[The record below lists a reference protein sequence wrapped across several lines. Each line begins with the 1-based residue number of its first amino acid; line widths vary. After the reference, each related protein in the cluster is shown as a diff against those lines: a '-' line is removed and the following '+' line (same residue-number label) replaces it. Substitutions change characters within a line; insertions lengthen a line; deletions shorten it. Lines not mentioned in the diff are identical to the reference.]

1 MNKKGIDVS
10 KWQGVIDWEKVK
22 QDGVEFAIL
31 REGYGK
37 ENPNQVDK
45 RFEENYKKAKAAG
58 IPVGAYH
65 YSYADSVEDARLE
78 AEFCLKNIAGKQLEY
93 PIVFDIEDKEQLK
106 LTNKQRTELC
116 KAFCEII
123 EKAGYY
129 AMIYCSLNW
138 WNNYLNNQELGKY
151 DLWLAHWDVAK
162 PAVSC
167 GIWQKSERGTIDG
180 ITGNVDLN
188 ESFKDYPSIMKQ
200 KGLNGFANNSNPS
213 STNSNNTT
221 TNTSAKPTY
230 INYIIEKGDT
240 LSVTAARYN
249 TTVSKLAEINGI
261 TNVNKIYIGQLL
273 RVPIS
278 QNNSNTAVYYTV
290 KTGDTLSSI
299 AQKYSTTVNKL
310 VSENNIKDKNK
321 IYVGQQIKVK

>member
-10 KWQGVIDWEKVK
+10 KWQGAIDWKKVK
-22 QDGVEFAIL
+22 QDGVDFAII

-58 IPVGAYH
+58 IHVGVYH
-65 YSYADSVEDARLE
+65 YSYADSVEDAKLE

-93 PIVFDIEDKEQLK
+93 PVVFDIEDKEQLK
-106 LTNKQRTELC
+106 LTNQQRTELC
-116 KAFCEII
+116 KAFCETI

-129 AMIYCSLNW
+129 AMIYCNLNW
-138 WNNYLNNQELGKY
+138 WNNYLNCKELGKY

-167 GIWQKSERGTIDG
+167 GIWQKSERGIIDG

-188 ESFKDYPSIMKQ
+188 ESFKDYHSIMKQ
-200 KGLNGFANNSNPS
+200 KGLNGFASNSKPS
-213 STNSNNTT
+213 STASNNTAT
-221 TNTSAKPTY
+221 KPTY
-230 INYIIEKGDT
+230 INYIIENGDT
-240 LSVTAARYN
+240 LSAIAKRYN
-249 TTVSKLAEINGI
+249 TTVSKLAEINAI
-261 TNVNKIYIGQLL
+261 KDVNKIYMGQLL

-278 QNNSNTAVYYTV
+278 QINGNTPIFYTV
-290 KTGDTLSSI
+290 KPGDTLSSI
-299 AQKYSTTVNKL
+299 ALKYGTTINKL
-310 VSENNIKDKNK
+310 VSDNGIKDRNK
-321 IYVGQQIKVK
+321 IYVGQPIKVN

>member
-10 KWQGVIDWEKVK
+10 KWQGTIDWEKVK
-22 QDGVEFAIL
+22 QDGVDFAIL

-37 ENPNQVDK
+37 ENPNQIDK

-58 IPVGAYH
+58 IPVGVYH
-65 YSYADSVEDARLE
+65 YSYADSVEDAKLE

-93 PIVFDIEDKEQLK
+93 PVVFDIEDKEQLK
-106 LTNKQRTELC
+106 LTNQQRTELC
-116 KAFCEII
+116 KAFCETI

-138 WNNYLNNQELGKY
+138 WNNYLDNQELGKY
-151 DLWLAHWDVAK
+151 DLWLAHWDVGQ

-167 GIWQKSERGTIDG
+167 GIWQKSERGIIDG
-180 ITGNVDLN
+180 IAGNVDLN
-188 ESFKDYPSIMKQ
+188 ESFKDYPSIIKQ
-200 KGLNGFANNSNPS
+200 KGLNGFASNGKPS
-213 STNSNNTT
+213 STASSNTS

-230 INYIIEKGDT
+230 INCIIEKDDT
-240 LSVTAARYN
+240 LSAIAARYN

-278 QNNSNTAVYYTV
+278 QNNGNTAVYYTV
-290 KTGDTLSSI
+290 KSGDTLSAI
-299 AQKYSTTVNKL
+299 AQKYGTTVNKL